1 MSLVE
6 LTMNIRNNLQG
17 WLENLLIVFSG
28 LIIIFII
35 GGDRMMV
42 PPILQVLGR
51 SHPLILHFPIVLMVL
66 ALVFVL
72 VPNLLPSP
80 YQQKVARW
88 SLLFACFFAGVTVL
102 TGWMLSQEEGYEGDN
117 LVLHKWMGV
126 AVFFLAVMVYFLME
140 KQPKM
145 QKGMGLALL
154 LVLIGAGHWGA
165 NLTHGTDFLM
175 APIAGN
181 DGVQVNL
188 EEAEVFA
195 HLVQPIMEQKC
206 NSCHQASK
214 SKGQLRLDEVEMIQ
228 KGGKNGVLFDEKN
241 WENSLFMKRLV
252 KPIEEKGHMPPKGKP
267 QLSPE
272 ELQILQ
278 EWVKGGS
285 KYDQKL
291 IDTGE
296 ESTLFQLA
304 SLQLEKEAPFD
315 FEAADADLVTSL
327 NNFYRVVEPL
337 YPESPALEVSYFGA
351 NAFDPAS
358 LKDLKKVKD
367 QIVGISLNKMPLK
380 EVDLSVLAE
389 FTNLEELKLNFCD
402 LGTEQLKV
410 LGTMPRLR
418 SLTLAGNKLSPE
430 IFQTLA
436 KAENLE
442 YVYLW
447 STGLS
452 EEDAKSYQKEFPH
465 VMLEWGFSD
474 DGIVYAL
481 NPPQIKFDKEIFDEN
496 EKVEIKHPIG
506 SVQVFYTLDGSE
518 PDSINSLK
526 YESPIVIDNTSSI
539 KARAYAKGWTKSE
552 LVDAY
557 FYKSGI
563 QPIDVDLKTS
573 PSGEYQGNGKA
584 TLFDLVK
591 GDSNYASGDWLGFRD
606 EPMILEIGIP
616 EGQDVENIAFSLMYH
631 EEAHI
636 FPPVRILVEGKTGA
650 GAWETIIQETPEV
663 PEKSK
668 RSRMKQIL
676 YQLDQANYDKLKLTL
691 YPNQHLPSWHR
702 GAGDK
707 GWVFIDEVVVN

>member
-1 MSLVE
+1 
-6 LTMNIRNNLQG
+6 MNIRNNLQG

-28 LIIIFII
+28 LIVIFII
-35 GGDRMMV
+35 GGDGLMV
-42 PPILQVLGR
+42 PPVLQVLGR

-80 YQQKVARW
+80 YQQKVAKW
-88 SLLFACFFAGVTVL
+88 SLLFACFFAGITVL
-102 TGWMLSQEEGYEGDN
+102 TGWMLSREEGYEGDN

-126 AVFFLAVMVYFLME
+126 AVFFLAVLVYFFLE

-175 APIAGN
+175 APIAGK
-181 DGVQVNL
+181 DGVQVSL

-195 HLVQPIMEQKC
+195 HLVQPILEQKC

-214 SKGQLRLDEVEMIQ
+214 SKGQLRLDEVAMIQ
-228 KGGKNGVLFDEKN
+228 KGGKNGVLFDEKD
-241 WENSLFMKRLV
+241 WENSLFVKRLV

-278 EWVKGGS
+278 EWVKGGV

-291 IDTGE
+291 KETGE
-296 ESTLFQLA
+296 ESPLFQLA

-315 FEAADADLVTSL
+315 FEAADPDVVVSL
-327 NNFYRVVEPL
+327 NNFYRIVEPL

-358 LKDLKKVKD
+358 LEELKKVKE
-367 QIVGISLNKMPLK
+367 QIVGISLNKMPLDG
-380 EVDLSVLAE
+380 VDLSILAE
-389 FTNLEELKLNFCD
+389 FKNLEELKLNFSN
-402 LGTEQLKV
+402 LSTEQLKV
-410 LGTMPRLR
+410 LSSLPKLR
-418 SLTLAGNKLSPE
+418 SLTLAGNELDE
-430 IFQTLA
+430 GIFEVLA
-436 KAENLE
+436 NVKNLE

-447 STGLS
+447 STGLK
-452 EEDAKSYQKEFPH
+452 EVDAKSYQKAAPH
-465 VMLEWGFSD
+465 VMLEWGYSD
-474 DGIVYAL
+474 DGLVYTL
-481 NPPQIKFDKEIFDEN
+481 NPPQIKYSKVIFDEN
-496 EKVEIKHPIG
+496 EKVEIEHPIS
-506 SVQVFYTLDGSE
+506 SVEVFYTLDGTE
-518 PDSINSLK
+518 PDSISSLK
-526 YESPIVIDNTSSI
+526 YEAPILIDNTSSI
-539 KARAYAKGWTKSE
+539 KARAYAKGWLKSE
-552 LVDAY
+552 QVDAY

-563 QPIDVDLKTS
+563 QPKDVELKTS

-591 GDSNYASGDWLGFRD
+591 GDSNYASGDWLGFKD
-606 EPMILEIGIP
+606 EPMVLEISIP

-636 FPPVRILVEGKTGA
+636 FPPVKILVEGKSRA
-650 GAWETIIQETPEV
+650 GAWKTIVQEAPEV
-663 PEKSK
+663 PAKSK
-668 RSRMKQIL
+668 RSRMKQL
-676 YQLDQANYDKLKLTL
+676 FYQLDLSNYDKLKLTL
-691 YPNQHLPSWHR
+691 YPNQHLPAWHR

-707 GWVFIDEVVVN
+707 GWVFIDEVVLN

>member
-1 MSLVE
+1 
-6 LTMNIRNNLQG
+6 MNIRNNLQG

-35 GGDRMMV
+35 GGDRMLV

-88 SLLFACFFAGVTVL
+88 SLLFACFFAGITVL

-117 LVLHKWMGV
+117 LILHKWMGV
-126 AVFFLAVMVYFLME
+126 AVFFLAVLIYFLME

-175 APIAGN
+175 APITSN

-195 HLVQPIMEQKC
+195 HLVQPILEQKC

-228 KGGKNGVLFDEKN
+228 KGGKNGVLFDEKD
-241 WENSLFMKRLV
+241 WENSLFVKRLV
-252 KPIEEKGHMPPKGKP
+252 KPIEEKGHMPPKGKA

-278 EWVKGGS
+278 EWVKGGA
-285 KYDQKL
+285 KYDEKL
-291 IDTGE
+291 KDTGE
-296 ESTLFQLA
+296 ESPLFQLA
-304 SLQLEKEAPFD
+304 SLQLQKEAPYD
-315 FEAADADLVTSL
+315 FETADADLLASL
-327 NNFYRVVEPL
+327 NNFYRVVAPL

-351 NAFDPAS
+351 SAFDPAS
-358 LKDLKKVKD
+358 LQDLKKVKD

-389 FTNLEELKLNFCD
+389 FKNLEELKLNFCD

-410 LGTMPRLR
+410 LGAMPRLR
-418 SLTLAGNKLSPE
+418 SLSLAGNKLSPD

-436 KAENLE
+436 KADNLA

-452 EEDAKSYQKEFPH
+452 EEDAKRYQKESPH

-481 NPPQIKFDKEIFDEN
+481 NPPQIKYSKVIFDQK
-496 EKVEIKHPIG
+496 EKVEIKHGIS
-506 SVQVFYTLDGSE
+506 SVEVFYTLDGSE

-526 YESPIVIDNTSSI
+526 YESPIIIDQTSNL
-539 KARAYAKGWTKSE
+539 KARAFATGWTKSNLTE
-552 LVDAY
+552 AY

-563 QPIDVDLKTS
+563 RPENVDLKTS
-573 PSGEYQGNGKA
+573 PSGQYQGKGKE
-584 TLFDLVK
+584 TLFDLEK
-591 GDSNYASGDWLGFRD
+591 GDSNYASGDWLGFKD
-606 EPMILEIGIP
+606 EPMILELSIP
-616 EGQDVENIAFSLMYH
+616 EGGNAGNIAFSFIYH
-631 EEAHI
+631 EQAHI
-636 FPPVRILVEGKTGA
+636 FPPVKILVQGKMGE
-650 GAWETIIQETPEV
+650 GAWKTIIEDSPKV
-663 PEKSK
+663 PEK
-668 RSRMKQIL
+668 RRASRMKQVS
-676 YQLDQANYDKLKLTL
+676 YPLDGAHYDHLRIEIH
-691 YPNQHLPSWHR
+691 PNQHLPSWHR
-702 GAGDK
+702 SAGGK
-707 GWVFIDEVVVN
+707 GWVFIDEVVIG